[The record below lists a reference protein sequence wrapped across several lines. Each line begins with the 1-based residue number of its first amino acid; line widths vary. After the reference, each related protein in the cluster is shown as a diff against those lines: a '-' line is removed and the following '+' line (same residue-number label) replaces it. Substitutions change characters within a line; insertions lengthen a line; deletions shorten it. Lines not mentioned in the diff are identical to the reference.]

1 MSPAV
6 RVPMSQELPPTTI
19 VEGGGRLAVA
29 DGPAVVRQE
38 AIRGR

>member
-6 RVPMSQELPPTTI
+6 RVPMNQGLPPTTI
-19 VEGGGRLAVA
+19 VGGGGRLAV
-29 DGPAVVRQE
+29 GGVPAVVRQV